1 MYPPPAYIFI
11 YIFVMKPAVSPSS
24 LYIYLLYLLW
34 SRLENLYST
43 AGIKEQARSYIYIY
57 TLIVWGLF
65 VSFFVCLCLINVK
78 TAEPIGPKFC
88 VGPYL
93 TLGKVYR
100 WSKFQKLAV
109 NKIRVSLN
117 LKIYEFIFYNL
128 RTFLFL
134 FYSVYNV
141 FNEKMFNW
149 NRTEIL
155 VF

>member
-78 TAEPIGPKFC
+78 MAEPIGPKFC
-88 VGPYL
+88 VGPYM
-93 TLGKVYR
+93 TQGKVYE
-100 WSKFQKLAV
+100 WSIAKISLQQNLILIKFRKFTITFY
-109 NKIRVSLN
+109 KIRD
-117 LKIYEFIFYNL
+117 IF
-128 RTFLFL
+128 
-134 FYSVYNV
+134 FYCFQCSQ
-141 FNEKMFNW
+141 W
-149 NRTEIL
+149 NSRWAWLEA
-155 VF
+155 

>member
-88 VGPYL
+88 TSETLWMIWALFSSRFIYHNYNIFCVIEFPVKYNCAL
-93 TLGKVYR
+93 TY
-100 WSKFQKLAV
+100 
-109 NKIRVSLN
+109 
-117 LKIYEFIFYNL
+117 YN
-128 RTFLFL
+128 
-134 FYSVYNV
+134 FYSYII
-141 FNEKMFNW
+141 M
-149 NRTEIL
+149 L
-155 VF
+155 Y